1 MGEAFRLG
9 GWGMYP
15 TLVVGGLLVGAA
27 AKFALQPERRRMLL
41 VIWMQVLT
49 MLVGT
54 LGFVSGM
61 IKASR
66 IAAESGAPGETIL
79 VGFGEALN
87 CVGLGLSLVI
97 LAGGIGALG
106 LVRARRAAG
115 PGENGGSLVDPFA

>member
-1 MGEAFRLG
+1 MGEAFHHG

-61 IKASR
+61 IKASM
-66 IAAESGAPGETIL
+66 AAGDDPEAGKLIL

-87 CVGLGLSLVI
+87 CVGLALALVV
-97 LAGGIGALG
+97 LGGAIGAFG
-106 LVRARRAAG
+106 LVRSRRAAG
-115 PGENGGSLVDPFA
+115 TGSSLVDPFA

>member
-15 TLVVGGLLVGAA
+15 TLIVGGLLVGAA

-54 LGFVSGM
+54 LGFVAGM

-66 IAAESGAPGETIL
+66 GAAETGTPGETIL
-79 VGFGEALN
+79 MGFGEALH
-87 CVGLGLSLVI
+87 CVGLALALVI

-106 LVRARRAAG
+106 LVRAKRTAG
-115 PGENGGSLVDPFA
+115 PAGDGSSLVDPFA

>member
-27 AKFALQPERRRMLL
+27 VWYARRPERQRLLL

-54 LGFVSGM
+54 LGFVTGM
-61 IKASR
+61 IKTAV
-66 IAAESGAPGETIL
+66 AAGDTPAPVDTLIL
-79 VGFGEALN
+79 GFGESLN
-87 CVGLGLSLVI
+87 NIGL
-97 LAGGIGALG
+97 ALG
-106 LVRARRAAG
+106 LVIIAGIAGAIGLARSRRGAG
-115 PGENGGSLVDPFA
+115 TDASLIDPLA